1 MDELIGKFILLFTII
16 DPIGSVPVFIA
27 VTAGVDSSIRRRVAL
42 RACAISAGVLL
53 AFVIGGQFLLDA
65 IGIQLSAFRVA
76 GSIILFLFALDMIF
90 GQSKPESEVHDAEL
104 ARERALD
111 LAVYPMAI
119 PSIAGPGSILAA
131 MVLTDN
137 STSSIASQATTAI
150 MMVVVIGIVF
160 GCMLL
165 ADRIQNLIKDV
176 GASIVSRVMGLIT
189 AAIAADGVL
198 GGIREYYQIGA
209 TP

>member
-1 MDELIGKFILLFTII
+1 MDELIGRFILLFTII

-27 VTAGVDSSIRRRVAL
+27 VTAGVDSALRKRVAI
-42 RACAISAGVLL
+42 RACAVSAGILIGFVL
-53 AFVIGGQFLLDA
+53 VGQFLLDA
-65 IGIQLSAFRVA
+65 MGVQLAAFRVA
-76 GSIILFLFALDMIF
+76 GSVILFLFALDMIF
-90 GQSKPESEVHDAEL
+90 GQSKPESEVHDAER

-111 LAVYPMAI
+111 LAIYPMAI

-137 STSSIASQATTAI
+137 NSESIASQATTAF
-150 MMVVVIGIVF
+150 MMLIVISIVF

-165 ADRIQNLIKDV
+165 ADKIQRLIKDV

-198 GGIREYYQIGA
+198 GGISEYFAIGA
-209 TP
+209 AA

>member
-27 VTAGVDSSIRRRVAL
+27 VTAGVDSALRKRVAL
-42 RACAISAGVLL
+42 RACAVSAGILIGFVL
-53 AFVIGGQFLLDA
+53 VGQFLLDA
-65 IGIQLSAFRVA
+65 MGIQLAAFRVA
-76 GSIILFLFALDMIF
+76 GSVILFLFALDMIF
-90 GQSKPESEVHDAEL
+90 GQSKPESEVLDAER
-104 ARERALD
+104 ARKRALD
-111 LAVYPMAI
+111 LAIYPMAI

-137 STSSIASQATTAI
+137 KSESIASQATTAV
-150 MMVVVIGIVF
+150 MMLIVISIVF

-165 ADRIQNLIKDV
+165 ADRIQRLIKDV

-198 GGIREYYQIGA
+198 GGIKEYFAIGA
-209 TP
+209 AA